1 MVRLSSCRPV
11 PENLR
16 YRAMA
21 HRWRGSALPQE
32 ASSRS
37 MPTFTNSRRSNVLVR
52 LIRHGL
58 FVIAIMLG
66 VALGYSSDP
75 AQAASSADREVSA
88 KTGRETGLPLPR
100 FVSLKSRAAN
110 LRVGPGRKYSIA
122 WRYQRAG
129 VPLEIIQEFENWRRV
144 RDADGT
150 TGWVLHS
157 LLSSRR
163 TAVVAPWERRRS
175 IADLAKAP
183 VVKAAFFDAK
193 DEASANSRTVARLQP
208 GLQVAVQECEE
219 SWCRVEARTVSMWVR
234 REMLWGTYK
243 NELIED

>member
-1 MVRLSSCRPV
+1 MVAIIL
-11 PENLR
+11 
-16 YRAMA
+16 
-21 HRWRGSALPQE
+21 
-32 ASSRS
+32 
-37 MPTFTNSRRSNVLVR
+37 
-52 LIRHGL
+52 GL
-58 FVIAIMLG
+58 
-66 VALGYSSDP
+66 ALGHASDP
-75 AQAASSADREVSA
+75 ANAASPVDREVST

-100 FVSLKSRAAN
+100 FVSLKARSAN
-110 LRVGPGRKYSIA
+110 LRVGPGRKYSIS
-122 WRYQRAG
+122 WRFQRSG
-129 VPLEIIQEFENWRRV
+129 VPLEIIQEFDRWRRV

-193 DEASANSRTVARLQP
+193 REASSNSSTVARLQP
-208 GLQVAVQECEE
+208 GLQVTVRECEE
-219 SWCRVEARTVSMWVR
+219 SWCRVKARTVSMWVR

-243 NELIED
+243 DEVIED